1 MYFYETNNYV
11 ILYVTNT
18 VAFILFKISF
28 CSENSSSPIITNI
41 IDTSM
46 KSDISAEQF
55 SQELATSMLINFV

>member
-1 MYFYETNNYV
+1 ML

-28 CSENSSSPIITNI
+28 RSENNPSPIITNV

-46 KSDISAEQF
+46 KSNVSTEQF
-55 SQELATSMLINFV
+55 SQELTTSMLINFM